1 MENVNTLLA
10 ERLKKKENLSK
21 KMTTLASK
29 VSSGD
34 LSSFAGVF
42 KIIPL
47 SKHETSS
54 IEELLKQYQ
63 GKIEETGRDLEA
75 LIAITSEVKA
85 INSQAV
91 LLHGERIKKAQEI
104 LKNYKDGA
112 FSSWLIL
119 TYGNRQTPYNFLQYY
134 EFTQSLKSH
143 IREKINEL
151 PRQAV
156 YTLATRE
163 GDLKVKEELIASYSG
178 EPKELILEKIRNTFP
193 LSLNDKRRANL
204 ADQIVQQL
212 EKLQERLSIHNTRF
226 SSLERKK
233 ITELLLSIK
242 NLLH

>member
-1 MENVNTLLA
+1 MNTLLA